1 VGQLESELTFSPAQA
16 VIDDEIIAYV
26 KRYLQGVDIND
37 ETLAVELIRE
47 VGISG
52 SFLEQSHTAEHFRD
66 ELFMPAL
73 LFRHTREEWERQ
85 GSKHLGEAAE
95 EKAQQLMQNT
105 VDHKLNADQLAELD
119 AMTKRFV
126 TQINEEQ

>member
-1 VGQLESELTFSPAQA
+1 
-16 VIDDEIIAYV
+16 
-26 KRYLQGVDIND
+26 
-37 ETLAVELIRE
+37 

-52 SFLEQSHTAEHFRD
+52 SLLEQPHTAEHFHD

-73 LFRHTREEWERQ
+73 LFRQTREEWERQ

-105 VDHKLNADQLAELD
+105 VDHKLNADQLAELN
-119 AMTKRFV
+119 AMTNRFV
-126 TQINEEQ
+126 TRITEEQ